1 MKHCAERGI
10 PCAIADIFSQGG
22 EGGKDLA
29 QMVVEA
35 ADRSSAPFKP
45 LYESALPVEE
55 KLNII
60 ARNIYGADGVELTAA
75 AKKKLAQFEASRLTD
90 LPVCMAKTQN
100 SLSDNGRLRGRP
112 TGFTITV
119 RDFEIANGAGFLV
132 ALCGEIMRMPAL
144 PVSPNAMHIYL
155 DNKGNVQGL

>member
-60 ARNIYGADGVELTAA
+60 ARNIYGRTVELTAA
-75 AKKKLAQFEASRLTD
+75 AKKEAG
-90 LPVCMAKTQN
+90 PV
-100 SLSDNGRLRGRP
+100 
-112 TGFTITV
+112 
-119 RDFEIANGAGFLV
+119 
-132 ALCGEIMRMPAL
+132 
-144 PVSPNAMHIYL
+144 
-155 DNKGNVQGL
+155 